1 MYSDR
6 MLSSVCRSSSFSFS
20 RALFLRSSSSLS
32 LRSCSTSRHLI
43 RSRGSRKKHTM
54 NTQVHKT
61 IVIMNM
67 QSSGV
72 IRVSFVE
79 SEYNRLPIKVPKIFW
94 LVGYLEPTFF
104 LWFYLRWS
112 NYRSDLA
119 IDGPTVNAEAT
130 FNEALVK
137 RALET
142 GSHRRYF
149 LCLGDF
155 FGLRLYSR
163 ETIAKP

>member
-1 MYSDR
+1 M
-6 MLSSVCRSSSFSFS
+6 
-20 RALFLRSSSSLS
+20 
-32 LRSCSTSRHLI
+32 
-43 RSRGSRKKHTM
+43 
-54 NTQVHKT
+54 
-61 IVIMNM
+61 
-67 QSSGV
+67 
-72 IRVSFVE
+72 SFVE
-79 SEYNRLPIKVPKIFW
+79 SEYNRLPIKVPKIF
-94 LVGYLEPTFF
+94 LARRLFRTNFF
-104 LWFYLRWS
+104 LWFYLRGS

-130 FNEALVK
+130 FNEAIIE